1 MADVDHE
8 LSAIRFVVVS
18 NRSHRSTF
26 LKKKNSENSSS
37 MDLSGHMSTSRAREY
52 AIKITSQHIKLQ

>member
-18 NRSHRSTF
+18 HILRVIDEFR
-26 LKKKNSENSSS
+26 LSENRANEIGIFSS
-37 MDLSGHMSTSRAREY
+37 
-52 AIKITSQHIKLQ
+52 I